1 MKVSFLIHYLTAESC
16 CHTRVLPQGAM
27 NLTKLLILVF
37 ILIWRIHCSVES
49 FQTGH
54 DKSFEEDKPS
64 NYDEVCSSTD
74 FHQEYNYVI
83 RIDPTTKSNGDGNCN
98 PKELNTEMDCPDIN
112 TAFKFHRNSTAYVFA
127 TGSDITHYLKEDSNA
142 TFFTEVSDIA
152 FIGNSTTD
160 SAQIECSSGA
170 GLGFWNTDRIRIQNI
185 EFSYCGVLRV
195 STSRNFSITEFSLIP
210 FKIGLFF
217 YNCTDISFCQVTVQH
232 GPSSLGVC
240 MYDVDGTV
248 NVYDSNFTNNTFRNS
263 TINDDGGGGFI
274 VEFSYCVPSHHNM
287 CNATNHQMSHNKNSK
302 YTFYRSN
309 FYHNEVKATQTSRI
323 IPSTMNHNGLGQG
336 GGLALYFK
344 SNASNNSI
352 QVIDCQFKNNK
363 AMLGGGL
370 YILFGDTSMGNQVE
384 VERTVFEENSC
395 DLKTKF
401 GTGGGMRI
409 TSLLDLDQGPLLDKS
424 SKRNSVTLT
433 GSHFVRNRALQG
445 GALSY
450 SLTHQI
456 RLSIEQ
462 TTLVRIIGST
472 FQGNVALLG
481 AAVHLE
487 MRHIFSTGLVS
498 PVLIEN
504 CTIEQ
509 NSIDYV
515 PEAPRFEA
523 GMGVIYAFRASLNF
537 TKASLFTDNHG
548 SAVAIVGTHADFC
561 DSDMSFVNNRGDT
574 GGALALLGD
583 SHIIINDNTKMYF
596 AHNLARE
603 GGAIYNYNAAQG
615 TLRSNFACFIR
626 YHDPFFDKQKWKA
639 SFTFFNNTSTG
650 LPRNSIFS
658 TSVYPCALN
667 EVDKDMPLSQSLVF
681 CINPHWTFKD
691 SNCTEEIKTLGDK
704 YIFTNKSRITSLPGQ
719 GFVLPISVFDDL
731 KRNIT
736 NSTGYMPLKIKPV
749 NECAKV
755 ARVDSKF
762 SLISENYLVITGQE
776 NNTISLELESSGA
789 RPYILRLEI
798 DLQKCPPGFYLKSP
812 SNISDEFGTCE
823 CYPDSFQNTLNCS
836 TSNYRA
842 QISWNY
848 WIGKDPTG
856 LRDGKLVMG
865 LLPNLYSEQYFKGA
879 AFCLLPNSYDE
890 LDEAVCGVINR
901 TGPLCGRCKDGYSTA
916 VNSYDYVCIR
926 CDNTTNLVKNIFLFL
941 IFAYVPCILLII
953 GIIFFNLKLTSS
965 AVTGFILYAQMI
977 SIEIFSVNTKNHS
990 LFNTTNLRK
999 SYLFVYGIFNLDS
1012 FADVMDPF
1020 CIGRNFNTLDV
1031 LCLEYTLAI
1040 LPIMIILMIYLL
1052 TKLKT
1057 IKCLCCQRKKSISI
1071 RSSINFPI
1079 LKKGRRRHQSRPLLH
1094 ALASFILLSF
1104 TKFSFITMRSLA
1116 MRRLFDENGIILNN
1130 ARIVL
1135 AGHLSFTSREFLL
1148 PYGMLAILFMI
1159 VFVLLPPLF
1168 LLGIPQLI
1176 DRLLDKEA
1184 FSHFRRM
1191 WPTLSIHAFLDAFQ
1205 GYHKP
1210 NRRIF
1215 VGLYFGFRLC
1225 IIAISVSSADYF
1237 IQFITQ
1243 QVLLTIMIV
1252 LVAVFRPYKREVF
1265 NFVDTL
1271 LFLNLSIINSLSIII
1286 YGLSLYAQ
1294 GLDEE
1299 VFRGLYLTQYC
1310 FIWFPLIYMLAY
1322 LAFKII
1328 EKAGLYRWITAKMK
1342 VGNLSISLNN
1352 SASAVNVDKLT
1363 EDEDLLSDSD
1373 FFRRAEDGNRYRS
1386 FIPHHSDN
1394 GDKQRGSKA
1403 HTNLVGVADHRELSM
1418 GSSGIGTY

>member
-1 MKVSFLIHYLTAESC
+1 MDI
-16 CHTRVLPQGAM
+16 
-27 NLTKLLILVF
+27 TKLLLLVF
-37 ILIWRIHCSVES
+37 ILIMTWSHCSAESLQTDYDES
-49 FQTGH
+49 F
-54 DKSFEEDKPS
+54 KEDKPP

-74 FHQEYNYVI
+74 FHWGYNYVI
-83 RIDPTTKSNGDGNCN
+83 RIDPTTKSNGDGDCN
-98 PKELNTEMDCPDIN
+98 PKEFSEEMDCPDIN

-127 TGSDITHYLKEDSNA
+127 TGSDITHYLKEESNA
-142 TFFTEVSDIA
+142 TFFEELSDVA

-160 SAQIECSSGA
+160 SAQIECLSGA
-170 GLGFWNTDRIRIQNI
+170 GLGFWNADRIRIQNI
-185 EFSYCGVLRV
+185 ELSYCGVLRV
-195 STSRNFSITEFSLIP
+195 STSRNFSKTEFSLIP
-210 FKIGLFF
+210 FKVGLFF
-217 YNCTDISFCQVTVQH
+217 YNCTDVSLCQVTVQQS
-232 GPSSLGVC
+232 PSSLGVG

-248 NVYDSNFTNNTFRNS
+248 NVYDSNFINNTFGND
-263 TINDDGGGGFI
+263 TINDDGGGFI
-274 VEFSYCVPSHHNM
+274 IEFSYCVPSNHNM
-287 CNATNHQMSHNKNSK
+287 CNATNHQTSHNKNSK

-309 FYHNEVKATQTSRI
+309 FNYNEVKATQTSRI
-323 IPSTMNHNGLGQG
+323 IPSKQNHIGLGLG

-370 YILFGDTSMGNQVE
+370 YVMFEDSGMGNQVE

-395 DLKTKF
+395 DRLTKF

-409 TSLLDLDQGPLLDKS
+409 TSLLDLGQGPLLDKS
-424 SKRNSVTLT
+424 LKRNSVTVT

-445 GALSY
+445 GAFSF
-450 SLTHQI
+450 SPTHQT
-456 RLSIEQ
+456 RLLIEQ

-472 FQGNVALLG
+472 FQENVALLG

-487 MRHIFSTGLVS
+487 MRHVYSAGLVS

-509 NSIDYV
+509 NSIDY
-515 PEAPRFEA
+515 APKAPSYEA
-523 GMGVIYAFRASLNF
+523 GMGVIYTYLVSLNF
-537 TKASLFTDNHG
+537 TKVSLFSDNHG
-548 SAVAIVGTHADFC
+548 STVVIVGTHADFC

-583 SHIIINDNTKMYF
+583 SHIVINDNTKMYF

-615 TLRSNFACFIR
+615 ALRSNFACFIR
-626 YHDPFFDKQKWKA
+626 YHDPFSDRQKWKA

-667 EVDKDMPLSQSLVF
+667 EVDEDMPLSQSLVF
-681 CINPHWTFKD
+681 CSNLHWTFKD
-691 SNCTEEIKTLGDK
+691 SNCTKEIKTLGDK
-704 YIFTNKSRITSLPGQ
+704 YVFTNKSRITSFPGQ
-719 GFVLPISVFDDL
+719 GFMLPISVFDDL

-736 NSTGYMPLKIKPV
+736 NSTGYMPLKIKSV
-749 NECAKV
+749 SDSAKV
-755 ARVDSKF
+755 ARVDPIF

-776 NNTISLELESSGA
+776 NNTITLELESSGA

-798 DLQKCPPGFYLKSP
+798 DLQKCPPGFYFKSP
-812 SNISDEFGTCE
+812 SNISDEIGTCD
-823 CYPDSFQNTLNCS
+823 CYPESFQNTLNCS
-836 TSNYRA
+836 TLNYRA
-842 QISWNY
+842 QIPWNY
-848 WIGKDPTG
+848 WIGEDPTG
-856 LRDGKLVMG
+856 FRDGKLVMG

-879 AFCLLPNSYDE
+879 TFCLLPNSYDE
-890 LDEAVCGVINR
+890 LDEAVCGVRNR

-916 VNSYDYVCIR
+916 VNSYDYVCTR

-941 IFAYVPCILLII
+941 IFAYVPYILLII

-999 SYLFVYGIFNLDS
+999 SYLFVYGIFNLNS

-1040 LPIMIILMIYLL
+1040 LPLMIVLMIYLL

-1057 IKCLCCQRKKSISI
+1057 IKCLCCREKISI

-1079 LKKGRRRHQSRPLLH
+1079 LKKGKRRHRSRPLLH
-1094 ALASFILLSF
+1094 ALASFILLSY
-1104 TKFSFITMRSLA
+1104 TKFSVVTMKSLA
-1116 MRRLFDENGIILNN
+1116 MQRLFDEDGIILND
-1130 ARIVL
+1130 ARIAL
-1135 AGHLSFTSREFLL
+1135 AGHLSFASREFLL

-1159 VFVLLPPLF
+1159 AFVLLPPLF

-1184 FSHFRRM
+1184 FTRFRRV
-1191 WPTLSIHAFLDAFQ
+1191 WPTLSMHAFLDAFQ

-1210 NRRIF
+1210 NRRVF
-1215 VGLYFGFRLC
+1215 VGLYFVFRLC

-1252 LVAVFRPYKREVF
+1252 LVAVFRPYQKEAF

-1286 YGLSLYAQ
+1286 YGLSLYVQ
-1294 GLDEE
+1294 GLDDK
-1299 VFRGLYLTQYC
+1299 VFIGLYLTQFC
-1310 FIWFPLIYMLAY
+1310 FIWFPLIYMLTY
-1322 LAFKII
+1322 LAFKILKKTI
-1328 EKAGLYRWITAKMK
+1328 LYRWITAKMK
-1342 VGNLSISLNN
+1342 IGNLSISSDDIDE
-1352 SASAVNVDKLT
+1352 SASVNVGKLT
-1363 EDEDLLSDSD
+1363 DDEDLLADTD

-1386 FIPHHSDN
+1386 FLHHDTDN
-1394 GDKQRGSKA
+1394 GDGQRGSNT
-1403 HTNLVGVADHRELSM
+1403 HTTLSTLVGVADHGELST
-1418 GSSGIGTY
+1418 GSSGIGTNTD